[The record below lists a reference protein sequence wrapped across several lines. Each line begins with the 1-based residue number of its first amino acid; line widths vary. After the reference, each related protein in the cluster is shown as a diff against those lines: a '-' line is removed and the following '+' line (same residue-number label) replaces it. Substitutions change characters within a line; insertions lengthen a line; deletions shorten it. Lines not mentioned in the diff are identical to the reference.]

1 MSTPSPFG
9 GGNPFGELF
18 RQMSKLFTGT
28 GPVNWEIARQ
38 VAASQ
43 EAEGG
48 GDGEGG
54 ANVDPLERIRLEELI
69 RVAELHVAEATGLEV
84 SQTGRALSVRAVSRT
99 EWAWATL
106 EAWKP
111 LLESLGLA
119 LTPSAP
125 SPDETAASGTPDPLG
140 ALGGG
145 DLSGL
150 IGGWA
155 KALPPVF
162 LGMQAGSMVG
172 MLAQRVLGQYD
183 LPIPRPRS
191 DELLVVASNL
201 AGFASDWSLPPDD
214 VRLWVC
220 LSEVTHHA
228 VTGRPHVRE
237 RLDALLGAFV
247 AGFRPDTAALEARMS
262 QLDLTDMEAIAQA
275 LGDPSAILGDMQTP
289 EQRATL
295 QQLEA
300 VTAALEGYVDQVMDR
315 VGHRLISSYPSLTE
329 ALRRRRAERGEG
341 ERMVG
346 RMLGM
351 ELPQGLFDRGSA
363 FAAGVVERA
372 GEGGLARLWADAR
385 ALPTPAEVDAPG
397 LWLERIDLPAP

>member
-1 MSTPSPFG
+1 
-9 GGNPFGELF
+9 
-18 RQMSKLFTGT
+18 MSKLFTGT